1 MSVQRI
7 SKRVVDAAEPKQAT
21 YLIRD
26 AELKG
31 FVLVIT
37 PYGGKSYA
45 VDYRAGRGRRGR
57 KRRLTIGKH
66 GSPWTPETARREAF
80 KFLADISR
88 GIDPVSLRNIES
100 DRLTV
105 SEICDLYFA
114 EGVSHKKPSTLR
126 ADQSRAT
133 QHLKPLLGKRL
144 IHTITRGDVERFM
157 IDVKGI
163 RVRQT

>member
-7 SKRVVDAAEPKQAT
+7 TKRVVDAAKPENAT

-31 FVLVIT
+31 FVLVVT

-45 VDYRAGRGRRGR
+45 VDYRAGHGRRGR

-66 GSPWTPETARREAF
+66 RSPWTPETARREAF
-80 KFLADISR
+80 KLLADISA
-88 GIDPVSLRNIES
+88 GIDPSDLRQLES
-100 DRLTV
+100 KKQTLAEV
-105 SEICDLYFA
+105 CDLYFS

-126 ADQSRAT
+126 ADRSREQNT
-133 QHLKPLLGKRL
+133 
-144 IHTITRGDVERFM
+144 
-157 IDVKGI
+157 
-163 RVRQT
+163 